1 MAPLVF
7 PSLEQRA
14 AHRGPGW
21 VLLSSPRAVEEQLVE
36 DHRVHRDQLLAFQTS
51 IRNPGIEA

>member
-7 PSLEQRA
+7 PSLEQRVA
-14 AHRGPGW
+14 QHGPGFAF
-21 VLLSSPRAVEEQLVE
+21 VSPAVQEQLVE